1 MSRYLSSA
9 AKTEFDNEVKHAYQ
23 ISGEGLR
30 NTVTLRTGVVG
41 DTYKFRKMGKG
52 IANQKASAA
61 LVTPMDI
68 THTLIT
74 VTLDNWNAPEYT
86 DIFDA
91 QEVNFEEQKELAY
104 TIANA
109 LRRREDQII
118 IAALDAATSLAGTV
132 TEDIGGTNSG
142 LNPEKVR
149 RGMRYLD
156 AEGVPGSDRH
166 WLFRAEDKETLL
178 AETEVTSS
186 DYNTVKALVNGEI
199 NSWCGFMFHL
209 IETRD
214 EGGLPAGSSS
224 EHMNFAYHKD
234 AVGLAIG
241 IDIKTEVNYIA
252 ERTSWLANGMLKA
265 GAGVRDTKGV
275 VDIQVQDAV

>member
-1 MSRYLSSA
+1 MSKYLSAA

-23 ISGEGLR
+23 GEGSGLR
-30 NTVTLRTGVVG
+30 NTVTFRGGVVG

-52 IANQKASAA
+52 MANQKATSA

-68 THTLIT
+68 EHTLIT
-74 VTLDNWNAPEYT
+74 ATLENWNAPEYT

-91 QEVNFEEQKELAY
+91 AEVNFDEQKELAS

-109 LRRREDQII
+109 CRRREDQII

-142 LNPEKVR
+142 LNTDKLR
-149 RGMRYLD
+149 RASRYLN
-156 AEGVPGSDRH
+156 AQGVGMKDRH
-166 WLFRAEDKETLL
+166 WLLKAEDLETLL
-178 AETEVTSS
+178 GETEVSSS
-186 DYNTVKALVNGEI
+186 DYNTVKALVNGEVDTFV
-199 NSWCGFMFHL
+199 GFKFHM
-209 IETRD
+209 IEDRD

-234 AVGLAIG
+234 AVGLAVG
-241 IDIKTEVNYIA
+241 IDIRTEVNYIA
-252 ERTSWLANGMLKA
+252 ERTSWLVNGLFKC
-265 GAGVRDTKGV
+265 GAVVRDTKGV